1 MEAPRDFWK
10 PFALVAGIL
19 LALALLVGFAF
30 GAAAQP
36 RRNPATQASTVKWLA
51 DRGTTQEAT
60 ARPGNDGPAVA
71 AIIRAGGGNPAIHP
85 EWCGFTQAA
94 NQRAHGLPIPAKGM
108 QGAARAWFVD
118 AQQRPL
124 SRCFYYAGRR
134 GVLDS
139 VQAGDLLGFAWRP
152 NPVIHH
158 ITRAAKQ
165 VPPLRRGRPPR
176 GYWSWGGNEGRFP
189 TAGMHYH
196 YYPAANIT
204 AAARWDYR

>member
-19 LALALLVGFAF
+19 LAVALLLGFAL

-51 DRGTTQEAT
+51 DRANVREAT

-71 AIIRAGGGNPAIHP
+71 TIIRAGGGNPADKP

-94 NQRAHGLPIPAKGM
+94 DQRAHGLPIPAKGM
-108 QGAARAWFVD
+108 QGAARCYFTD
-118 AQQRPL
+118 ATGKVLLARTI
-124 SRCFYYAGRR
+124 YYAGRR

-139 VQAGDLLGFAWRP
+139 VQAGDLLGFHS
-152 NPVIHH
+152 PVIHH
-158 ITRAAKQ
+158 VTRAALR

-176 GYWSWGGNEGRFP
+176 GYWSWGGNEGRYP
-189 TAGMHYH
+189 KAGMHYT
-196 YYPAANIT
+196 YYPAPNIQ
-204 AAARWDYR
+204 AAARWDYK